1 MKNILELTGVQ
12 KLTKQQ
18 QRNIKGAIASI
29 SCCGRNKC
37 RISYAGGS
45 FCEPGRCTS
54 NGGCII
60 F

>member
-12 KLTKQQ
+12 KLSKQQ
-18 QRNIKGAIASI
+18 QRNIKGAMASI

-45 FCEPGRCTS
+45 FCEPGRC
-54 NGGCII
+54 NRWGQCILY
-60 F
+60 